1 MRLPAC
7 VPQKTPDK
15 TPAELHIAVL
25 MFTRN
30 HCVADLDEVR
40 KEWTIKN
47 EVRSDMFGLPDLN
60 C

>member
-1 MRLPAC
+1 MRLPAG

-15 TPAELHIAVL
+15 TPAELHIAHL
-25 MFTRN
+25 MFIRD
-30 HCVADLDEVR
+30 HRVADLDEVR